1 MKHFRIFAAV
11 LFLALLLTAAACAAE
26 LTPLPIPEDERATLD
41 GIYYMALKDTDKVK
55 TDGYFTAELYLAD
68 RYDSEAVQALAP
80 GDTIQVNG
88 KTVTV
93 TEIVPQEE
101 DIAIALEIRF
111 KEEYYD
117 YIVLRPTMYPYYTAV
132 VDDWV
137 PVTRV
142 GSLKV
147 TTPLRED
154 FTATLYFE
162 DISTRDF
169 LDTITEYD
177 FTQYNTWGTVDN
189 SVLTSVSYSDYPTG
203 PAEEADAAAGEM
215 PVWKFFHALSPEG
228 LDTAVITCYQTDCE
242 VGPVPREVPESELEE
257 IRALALNGI
266 VTEVADYTSV
276 TGGTWLYTFTSP
288 EGEHLLTVELWKGML
303 VSPYG
308 MYAWR

>member
-111 KEEYYD
+111 KEECYD

-147 TTPLRED
+147 TTPLRE
-154 FTATLYFE
+154 
-162 DISTRDF
+162 
-169 LDTITEYD
+169 D

-242 VGPVPREVPESELEE
+242 VGPVPCEVPESELEE